1 MSQALKAPF
10 PYFGGKSR
18 IAPLVWTRFG
28 DTPNYVEPFGG
39 SLAVLLARPFPVR
52 IETVNDASGFIVNFW
67 RAVQADPNE
76 VAKWADN
83 PVFESDLHARN
94 IWCVNR
100 YADLTARLEGDPLY
114 YDVQAAGWWV
124 WGQSCSIRCNFGVAC
139 GSWNT
144 IDGKIAKVGT
154 RAGVKHESPELDHAK
169 GVVVMGA
176 HGVKRALPLLGST
189 DGVNALGVD
198 RERPTLEKGA
208 GRGTTKFTR
217 GIHLGDKGTA
227 NPHPFVPLENY
238 FGELQARLRRV
249 RILAGDW
256 TRCMGDSVTTR
267 HGVTAVFLDPP
278 YSHEGRESKLYKEE
292 MPVADAVREWAI
304 ENGDNPMLRIALCG
318 YDGEHDLPTG
328 WECVEWKANGGY
340 GNQSNKQGRENAKRE
355 RIWFSPHCL
364 RPITTLFDEVVE

>member
-52 IETVNDASGFIVNFW
+52 TETVNDASGFIVNFW
-67 RAVQADPNE
+67 RAVQSEPNA

-114 YDVQAAGWWV
+114 YNVQAAGWWV
-124 WGQSCSIRCNFGVAC
+124 WGQSCSIRCSFGVAC

-144 IDGKIAKVGT
+144 VDGKIAKVGT
-154 RAGVKHESPELDHAK
+154 GAGLPHQSPILDHKQGVVAMGVKRMRPQITGDN
-169 GVVVMGA
+169 GVIAMGA
-176 HGVKRALPLLGST
+176 HGS
-189 DGVNALGVD
+189 
-198 RERPTLEKGA
+198 
-208 GRGTTKFTR
+208 TKFA
-217 GIHLGDKGTA
+217 GGFHLGNAGKGVCR
-227 NPHPFVPLENY
+227 PCVPLENY
-238 FGELQARLRRV
+238 FAELQARLRRV

-278 YSHEGRESKLYKEE
+278 YSHEGRNSELYKEE
-292 MPVADAVREWAI
+292 MPVANAVREWAI
-304 ENGDNPMLRIALCG
+304 ENGGNPMLRIALCG
-318 YDGEHDLPTG
+318 YDGEHDLPAG

-340 GNQSNKQGRENAKRE
+340 GNQSNKQGRDNAKRE